1 MEFSTEPARQEWMT
15 SSALQSRI
23 GLGRSTMHQH
33 EQGVR
38 LQISDAKVDKEDFS
52 KGQYYCSNTF
62 PLILSKSFPMP
73 PQSPL
78 TQRPFFLLFLLLVI
92 IIIAGMACM
101 LMFGVASGMSA
112 ANSAHPH
119 SHSLSLSL
127 SLRSELE
134 ALSFSCVHIRGDRAN
149 PFIKALVRPAW
160 SFYEC
165 NDFRRIKC

>member
-52 KGQYYCSNTF
+52 KGQYYSSNTF

-119 SHSLSLSL
+119 SHSLS

-134 ALSFSCVHIRGDRAN
+134 ARRFLSRACI
-149 PFIKALVRPAW
+149 FVAIGRTLSLKR
-160 SFYEC
+160 
-165 NDFRRIKC
+165 